1 MSKHTPIPWRIF
13 CGAEGDFIGD
23 KDKECIITIDDD
35 TISDDAKFI
44 VRAVNCHDE
53 LVAAL
58 ETMIARLD
66 CRKKWEDPD
75 REAYHA
81 ARSALAR
88 ATGE

>member
-1 MSKHTPIPWRIF
+1 MAHTPTPWREEQTAII
-13 CGAEGDFIGD
+13 GGDNDMVCDTGYFLVPKNKANIGL
-23 KDKECIITIDDD
+23 
-35 TISDDAKFI
+35 I